1 MAAPLREN
9 NKTQLTCLATGAHN
23 VFELTHRED
32 GAPGQETEELVRW
45 WQLQTVNHRVLAPL
59 A

>member
-23 VFELTHRED
+23 VFELTHPKMGLLGRE
-32 GAPGQETEELVRW
+32 LRNW
-45 WQLQTVNHRVLAPL
+45 
-59 A
+59 